1 MNKQP
6 REIQVNT
13 SQEVDTTFNRA
24 VPSEARRRL
33 LKQATL
39 AAPAILTLRSGAALA
54 QASSCGNQT
63 ALNVGSTVSED
74 DYPQGAVCASPYNQC
89 TANDTETGL
98 CIEEKEF
105 CPPGALWSSR
115 AWTSMG
121 RWNCN

>member
-1 MNKQP
+1 MNNRPRDMQEQP
-6 REIQVNT
+6 LKTTDSNT
-13 SQEVDTTFNRA
+13 ICPDPVAS
-24 VPSEARRRL
+24 RRRL

-63 ALNVGSTVSED
+63 ALNVGSVVSED